1 MPNIEHS
8 TVTDPYVHEP
18 KGASAAASGEVYT
31 SNGAGSGAWQ
41 LPQIQGQSVATSGQ
55 IPSSNGAGGTTW
67 IDNAV
72 SSAIVLRAED
82 TTSQL
87 PSAVNTPLQV
97 KFGNAQSNSF
107 FSLAA
112 DGALTVLHTGNYL
125 FESVLRAS
133 RQTNAGNVYLA
144 IRYLINGVQ
153 ASSTQVVT
161 MSDATFTIPVA
172 YTLMLTLTAGDV
184 ITAEIA
190 TDGTGINS
198 GGLIPFTVSTTLQGA
213 GAGSWAPV
221 SPSATL
227 TVYELSVGG

>member
-31 SNGAGSGAWQ
+31 SNGAGSGTWQ
-41 LPQIQGQSVATSGQ
+41 LPQIQGQSVATAGQ
-55 IPSSNGAGGTTW
+55 VPSSNGSGGAIW
-67 IDNAV
+67 MDNVV
-72 SSAIVLRAED
+72 SSAVVLRAED
-82 TTSQL
+82 TTSQM
-87 PSAVNTPLQV
+87 PSAVDTPLQV
-97 KFGNAQSNSF
+97 KFGNAQSNSL

-112 DGALTVLHTGNYL
+112 DGTLTVLQTGNYL

-133 RQTNAGNVYLA
+133 RQTSAGDVYLA
-144 IRYLINGVQ
+144 VRYLINGVQ
-153 ASSTQVVT
+153 ASSTQVFA
-161 MSDATFTIPVA
+161 MSDASFTIPIA

-190 TDGTGINS
+190 TDGAGINS
-198 GGLIPFTVSTTLQGA
+198 GGLLPYTVSATLQGA
-213 GAGSWAPV
+213 GAGSWSAV

-227 TVYELSVGG
+227 TIYELSLGG